1 MPSSK
6 LLKAA
11 NTEFD
16 GETGGVVFLGFCTL
30 GGLVG
35 DASVSVDL
43 VTVFGVGEGFGS
55 TTRVRVVGCV
65 DELLFCAD
73 AITAHANATV
83 TTTRNLFSII
93 SSPN

>member
-1 MPSSK
+1 
-6 LLKAA
+6 
-11 NTEFD
+11 
-16 GETGGVVFLGFCTL
+16 
-30 GGLVG
+30 
-35 DASVSVDL
+35 VSVDL

-65 DELLFCAD
+65 VDELLFCAD
-73 AITAHANATV
+73 ATAAHANPTV